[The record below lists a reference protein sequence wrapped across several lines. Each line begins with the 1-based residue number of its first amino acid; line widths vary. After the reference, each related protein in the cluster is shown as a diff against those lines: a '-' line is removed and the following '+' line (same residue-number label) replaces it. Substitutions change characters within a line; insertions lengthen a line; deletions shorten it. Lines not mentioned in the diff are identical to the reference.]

1 VRARIVLEHAVKY
14 QRHFDTRE
22 GAQRETVLI
31 WMMVRELN
39 RSLELLNADITA
51 EGTGQNI

>member
-1 VRARIVLEHAVKY
+1 MRARIVLEHAVKY